1 MKVLPQILPIHLI
14 ILVGILITGT
24 TTSHGVSPSPIASQ
38 SSRQSQVH
46 KIGQQI
52 MEFDL
57 TNSTHIFTSTATG
70 GKLTVFAK
78 RSSKSLIFGIQNH
91 LAKVSE
97 GFKFGN
103 YTDPALI
110 HGTLMPGLSTMKKD
124 FKKILVTYQKDKAGG
139 SIEFFSKIDRDI
151 KAIHI
156 WFAAQLNDHGA
167 DATTNN
173 SMDSMI
179 TTRTMWAAHHP
190 GVPPP
195 SYLKK

>member
-1 MKVLPQILPIHLI
+1 MKVTNQILPIRLMVLI
-14 ILVGILITGT
+14 GVLTIGT
-24 TTSHGVSPSPIASQ
+24 ATSYGASPAPTVSQ

-46 KIGQQI
+46 NVGQQI

-57 TNSTHIFTSTATG
+57 TNSIHIFTSTTSG
-70 GKLTVFAK
+70 GKLTVLAK
-78 RSSKSLIFGIQNH
+78 TPSKTLIFSIQNH

-103 YTDPALI
+103 YTDPSLI
-110 HGTLMPGLSTMKKD
+110 HGISMPGLSTMKRD
-124 FKKILVTYQKDKAGG
+124 FKNILVIYQKEKAGG
-139 SIEFFSKIDRDI
+139 TIKFFSKNDRDI
-151 KAIHI
+151 QAIHL

-167 DATTNN
+167 DATTSQ

-179 TTRTMWAAHHP
+179 TSKAMWAAHHP